1 MPESFPEM
9 AEINRP
15 VVSAPMAAAAGGEL
29 AAAVSSAGGLGL
41 IGGGYGDR
49 AWLQEQFRLAGGA
62 RVGCGF
68 ITWSLA
74 RQPELLDVALE
85 RDPVAV
91 MLSFG
96 DPAEFASR
104 VLEAGALL
112 LCQVQNCEQAER
124 ALDAGASAVVA
135 QGCEAGGHGRE
146 PRTTFTLVPEIAD
159 LVEQRGSTA
168 AVLAAGGIAD
178 GRGLA
183 AARALGA
190 SAAVVGS
197 RFYAAR
203 EALSTEPAR
212 QRIQLATGD
221 DTCRTRIYDLV
232 RGHDWPGGEAMSVLR
247 NDFTDR
253 WCGAERDLAEQ
264 LPEQTEHYRDA
275 VARADYDTANVT
287 TGQATGLIGSTRPA
301 GELVAEMAAQADSLL
316 R

>member
-1 MPESFPEM
+1 MPGSFPEM
-9 AEINRP
+9 AGIARP
-15 VVSAPMAAAAGGEL
+15 VVSAPMAAVAGGEL
-29 AAAVSSAGGLGL
+29 AAAVSDAGGLGM
-41 IGGGYGDR
+41 IGGGYGDP
-49 AWLQEQFRLAGGA
+49 AWLREQFRLARGA
-62 RVGCGF
+62 RVACGF

-74 RQPELLDVALE
+74 RQPELLNVALE
-85 RDPVAV
+85 HHPVAV
-91 MLSFG
+91 LLSFG
-96 DPAEFASR
+96 DPAEFADR
-104 VLEAGALL
+104 VLDSGALL
-112 LCQVQNCEQAER
+112 LCQVQTREQAEN

-197 RFYAAR
+197 LFYTAR

-212 QRIQLATGD
+212 RRIEHATGD
-221 DTCRTRIYDLV
+221 DTCRTHVYDLV
-232 RGHDWPGGEAMSVLR
+232 RGHDWPDGETMNVLR
-247 NDFTDR
+247 NDFTGH
-253 WCGAERDLAEQ
+253 WHGAEHQLVEQ
-264 LPEQTEHYRDA
+264 LPEQTEHYRNA
-275 VARADYDTANVT
+275 LARADYNTANVT
-287 TGQATGLIGSTRPA
+287 IGQAAGLIGRARPA
-301 GELVAEMAAQADSLL
+301 GELVAEMTGQAETLV